1 LRKSRRPPKPS
12 TKALEAVADKYG
24 EEETS
29 CKRRRDE
36 ETLRKSRRSPKP
48 STKALEAVV
57 DKYEEEAS
65 HKRRH
70 A

>member
-12 TKALEAVADKYG
+12 RKAIEAVVDKY
-24 EEETS
+24 EEGETS
-29 CKRRRDE
+29 CKRMRDV

-48 STKALEAVV
+48 TTKALEAVV

-65 HKRRH
+65 CKRRRV
-70 A
+70 